1 MTATKDERD
10 IKIEKMES
18 ELNYLRQIKRK
29 NEMVISKLIAE
40 KKETNARD

>member
-1 MTATKDERD
+1 MTAVKDERD
-10 IKIEKMES
+10 RKIAKMES

-29 NEMVISKLIAE
+29 NEKVINQLMAE